1 MFSNIDVPDQW
12 THTASYR
19 SHTHDILCS
28 TVRILRGSC
37 TSLYSTVSPK
47 QLKREISAN
56 LNDENGPNND
66 YGVEKKRGY
75 EEGEESKDRET
86 FNSES
91 TVGQKRLRLEEKT
104 NMKVQEKSVVKTK
117 GRVTTDMI
125 EEETLLEM
133 DHEEELNQDS
143 DDSPIFLGLKDS
155 VPSMIAIVS
164 SGADGN
170 MVVYNVESRQ
180 ETMTFKLVGFPG
192 YYNDVVSVSAHHVCL
207 MVGKRSKTD

>member
-1 MFSNIDVPDQW
+1 MFSNIDAPDQW

-56 LNDENGPNND
+56 LNDKNSPNND

-75 EEGEESKDRET
+75 EEGEELMDHET

-207 MVGKRSKTD
+207 MVGKRSETD